1 MRIVMQLTKK
11 HKIEFSTN
19 AMLGILFLLI
29 MGGYILTNLRMY
41 TFEIVEEANYL
52 MRWLMKLPF

>member
-1 MRIVMQLTKK
+1 MQLTKK

-29 MGGYILTNLRMY
+29 MGNYILTNLRMY
-41 TFEIVEEANYL
+41 TFEIFKEANYL
-52 MRWLMKLPF
+52 MPWLMKLPF